1 MKKGINAIII
11 VGTILSTIG
20 IVFGLKVK
28 FFDNTINAY
37 VTKNSTSY
45 SGNKNINIK

>member
-1 MKKGINAIII
+1 MKKNYIIIIGDRMKKGINAIII

-28 FFDNTINAY
+28 FFERATLKI
-37 VTKNSTSY
+37 VF
-45 SGNKNINIK
+45 